1 MKEAIN
7 ISQLSLQVGELI
19 NPFVTLMAVV
29 IIGLLIKDI
38 AGHIA
43 NGLSFKYFGP
53 FKEGDKV
60 MLDGE
65 KAVIVKIGLTTSVF
79 GCDDPE
85 RKRYLWRYI
94 PNDRI
99 GTLKLSRV
107 ISETERKI

>member
-1 MKEAIN
+1 MKEAID
-7 ISQLSLQVGELI
+7 ISTFSLQMGELI
-19 NPFVTLMAVV
+19 TPFITMMAVV

-38 AGHIA
+38 AGDIA
-43 NGLSFKYFGP
+43 NGISFKYFGP

-60 MLDGE
+60 MLDGH

-85 RKRYLWRYI
+85 RGYIWRYI

-99 GTLKLSRV
+99 GTLKLGKI
-107 ISETERKI
+107 ISGSKKI